1 LLFRCFDFNRK
12 GSLRLVEMSFMLS
25 TCARALRRFVQ
36 LDEEFEDIDNLK
48 AEASQAFVG
57 HEDGE
62 IRAEGFRAWF
72 RDSAMVKRLR
82 EFLDQHAL
90 DNLPD
95 EMETP
100 VQREFRLRD
109 YRTQELVGQVRQM
122 KAKVAAMEGE
132 TVEWTVQEQRQ
143 VDALKKRTQELL
155 KKLVVATET
164 LQSELQELS
173 SSLNYNLARGGA
185 AALMEPSTK
194 FRHDQ
199 LLNEI
204 TVLERRAREDCGEAV
219 GLVERLMEFTYG
231 QPDVTTKESD
241 DETPVYRPK
250 SPDQQ
255 FFRQQRVIDREARRQ
270 RGITHLGGGPQKQP
284 SRSVSQVSL
293 GRREFGEE
301 LEPESMDMMPRV
313 VAFADYI
320 PVHSHETQLLT
331 LREGDEIIATGRD
344 VGGWWYGKN
353 VKTNEEGWFPPS
365 FVQPKAA
372 IG

>member
-1 LLFRCFDFNRK
+1 M
-12 GSLRLVEMSFMLS
+12 G
-25 TCARALRRFVQ
+25 
-36 LDEEFEDIDNLK
+36 
-48 AEASQAFVG
+48 
-57 HEDGE
+57 
-62 IRAEGFRAWF
+62 
-72 RDSAMVKRLR
+72 
-82 EFLDQHAL
+82 
-90 DNLPD
+90 
-95 EMETP
+95 
-100 VQREFRLRD
+100 FRLRD

-255 FFRQQRVIDREARRQ
+255 FFRQQRVIDREARVWGGAGAREYGHDASRGGFCRLHPRALARDAIADLEGGRRDHCDRARRWRLVVWQECENQ
-270 RGITHLGGGPQKQP
+270 RGGLVPALLCATQSRDRVTIGSAKCAASKPQ
-284 SRSVSQVSL
+284 
-293 GRREFGEE
+293 E
-301 LEPESMDMMPRV
+301 
-313 VAFADYI
+313 
-320 PVHSHETQLLT
+320 
-331 LREGDEIIATGRD
+331 AT
-344 VGGWWYGKN
+344 
-353 VKTNEEGWFPPS
+353 
-365 FVQPKAA
+365 
-372 IG
+372 